1 MALNISNLKKHP
13 SYRFILGI
21 VVFVIV
27 AAGSCTSKTKQ
38 ESFKSPEEAVQALA
52 AAAKEGDTK
61 GLMAIFGPASKDLIS
76 SGDKVA
82 DKTGRD
88 RFVAAYETMH
98 KLVPDGD
105 DKFILHV
112 GENDWPMPI
121 PLVKEGDAWSFDTEE
136 GRDEILNRRI
146 GKDELNTIEVCLA
159 YVDAQREYAAKDDNG
174 DKMCD
179 YAQKITSTREKK
191 DGLYWEIKEGEG
203 LPDYAQKFISDTGKK
218 NGLYWETKEGEGQ
231 SPMGPLMAKAAKEG
245 YTGRALSPY
254 HGYYYKILKAQG
266 KHASGGAYSYVVKGM
281 MMGGFALVAYPAEY
295 GSSGIMTFI
304 VNQEGVVYQKDL
316 GKKTKKIAEAMTL
329 YDPDETWQQVR

>member
-1 MALNISNLKKHP
+1 
-13 SYRFILGI
+13 
-21 VVFVIV
+21 
-27 AAGSCTSKTKQ
+27 
-38 ESFKSPEEAVQALA
+38 
-52 AAAKEGDTK
+52 
-61 GLMAIFGPASKDLIS
+61 
-76 SGDKVA
+76 
-82 DKTGRD
+82 
-88 RFVAAYETMH
+88 TMQ

-105 DKFILHV
+105 DKFILHG

-179 YAQKITSTREKK
+179 YAQKITSTR
-191 DGLYWEIKEGEG
+191 
-203 LPDYAQKFISDTGKK
+203 GKR

>member
-13 SYRFILGI
+13 AYRFILGI
-21 VVFVIV
+21 VVLVIV

-38 ESFKSPEEAVQALA
+38 ESFKSPKEAVQALV
-52 AAAKEGDTK
+52 AAAKEGQTK

-82 DKTGRD
+82 DETGRD

-179 YAQKITSTREKK
+179 YAQKITSTR
-191 DGLYWEIKEGEG
+191 
-203 LPDYAQKFISDTGKK
+203 GKR

-316 GKKTKKIAEAMTL
+316 GKKTRKIAEAMTL